1 AAHDDPR
8 GPRNLLPGE
17 MIRVAGSVPALVT
30 RADDRP
36 DVTEQPT
43 DAREQP
49 LTLDRVHLD
58 QLAFLGAEGAGL
70 VDDLVRD
77 PDLAHVVE
85 QRGELRRAA
94 FAGTHTQL
102 VGYGKRQFDDIAA
115 VAAGVRVVG

>member
-1 AAHDDPR
+1 RSSTADDRRRDRHERRDDGWVELTPGVAAQLFDRHAERQRLPIAAVGRHRVEGVAAHDDPR

-49 LTLDRVHLD
+49 LT
-58 QLAFLGAEGAGL
+58 
-70 VDDLVRD
+70 
-77 PDLAHVVE
+77 
-85 QRGELRRAA
+85 
-94 FAGTHTQL
+94 
-102 VGYGKRQFDDIAA
+102 
-115 VAAGVRVVG
+115 